1 MHATL
6 PVTPARLSL
15 RQAANSLSTTIAGRI
30 GLAIAASALVGLCAH
45 ISLPLPFTPVP
56 LTLQNFAVILIGMV
70 LGPALGFSAMALYLA
85 EGAVGMPVFTPQG
98 PAGIAHL
105 LGPSAGYLFSY
116 PLAAAAAGFAGRL
129 ARSNRTQFA
138 AAITSAVAATV
149 LIFTFGT
156 SWLAYLLHLSA
167 AASWHLAIEPFLFGE
182 IAKIIAAAAIY
193 SSTRRWLRT

>member
-6 PVTPARLSL
+6 PLTPARPTL
-15 RQAANSLSTTIAGRI
+15 RQAANGLSQTISGRI
-30 GLAIAASALVGLCAH
+30 GITIAASAVVAVCAH

-56 LTLQNFAVILIGMV
+56 LSLGNFAVLLVGMV
-70 LGPALGFSAMALYLA
+70 LGPVMGFSALALYLA
-85 EGAVGMPVFTPQG
+85 EGALGLPVFTPQG

-116 PLAAAAAGFAGRL
+116 PLAAAVAGLAGNL
-129 ARSNRTQFA
+129 ARRNWTRFA

-149 LIFTFGT
+149 VIFTLGT
-156 SWLAYLLHLSA
+156 SWLASLLHLSA
-167 AASWHLAIEPFLFGE
+167 PASWHLAIEPFLFGE
-182 IAKIIAAAAIY
+182 MAKIVAAAAIY

>member
-6 PVTPARLSL
+6 PVTPARPTL
-15 RQAANSLSTTIAGRI
+15 RQAANSLSTTIPGRI
-30 GLAIAASALVGLCAH
+30 GLVIAASALVGLCAH

-56 LTLQNFAVILIGMV
+56 LTLQNFAVILIGMI
-70 LGPALGFSAMALYLA
+70 LGPTLGFSAMVLYLA
-85 EGAVGMPVFTPQG
+85 EGALGMPVFTPQG

-116 PLAAAAAGFAGRL
+116 PLAAAAAGLAGHL
-129 ARSNRTQFA
+129 ARRNRTRFA
-138 AAITSAVAATV
+138 AGIVAAVAATV
-149 LIFTFGT
+149 LIFTLGT

-167 AASWHLAIEPFLFGE
+167 PASWHLAIEPFLFGE

>member
-6 PVTPARLSL
+6 PVTPARPSL
-15 RQAANSLSTTIAGRI
+15 RQAANSLSTTISGRI

-70 LGPALGFSAMALYLA
+70 LGPTLGFSAMVLYLA

-116 PLAAAAAGFAGRL
+116 PLAAAAAGFAGHL
-129 ARSNRTQFA
+129 ARRNMTRFA
-138 AAITSAVAATV
+138 AAILSAVAATV
-149 LIFTFGT
+149 LIFTLGT

-167 AASWHLAIEPFLFGE
+167 SASWHLAIEPFLFGE

-193 SSTRRWLRT
+193 GSTRRWLRT

>member
-15 RQAANSLSTTIAGRI
+15 RQAANSLSTTISGRI

-70 LGPALGFSAMALYLA
+70 LGPTLGFSAMALYLA

-129 ARSNRTQFA
+129 ARRNRTQFA

>member
-6 PVTPARLSL
+6 PVTPASPTL
-15 RQAANSLSTTIAGRI
+15 RQAANSLSKTIPGRI
-30 GLAIAASALVGLCAH
+30 GLAVSASALVGLCAH

-70 LGPALGFSAMALYLA
+70 LGPTLGFSAMLLYLA

-116 PLAAAAAGFAGRL
+116 PLAAAAAGFAGPL
-129 ARSNRTQFA
+129 ARLNRTPFA
-138 AAITSAVAATV
+138 AAIISA
-149 LIFTFGT
+149 
-156 SWLAYLLHLSA
+156 
-167 AASWHLAIEPFLFGE
+167 
-182 IAKIIAAAAIY
+182 
-193 SSTRRWLRT
+193 

>member
-6 PVTPARLSL
+6 PVTPAAPTL
-15 RQAANSLSTTIAGRI
+15 RQTANSLSKTIPGRI
-30 GLAIAASALVGLCAH
+30 GLAVSASALVGLCAH

-70 LGPALGFSAMALYLA
+70 LGPTLGFSAMVLYLA
-85 EGAVGMPVFTPQG
+85 EGALGMPVFTPQG

-116 PLAAAAAGFAGRL
+116 PLAAAAAGFAGHL
-129 ARSNRTQFA
+129 ARRNTTRFA
-138 AAITSAVAATV
+138 AAIISAVAATV
-149 LIFTFGT
+149 LIFTLGT

-167 AASWHLAIEPFLFGE
+167 PASWHLAIEPFLFGE

>member
-6 PVTPARLSL
+6 PVTPACPSL
-15 RQAANSLSTTIAGRI
+15 RQAANSLSKTIPGRI
-30 GLAIAASALVGLCAH
+30 GLAVSASALVGLCAH

-56 LTLQNFAVILIGMV
+56 LTLQNFAVILIGMI
-70 LGPALGFSAMALYLA
+70 LGPTLGFSAMVLYLA

-116 PLAAAAAGFAGRL
+116 PLAAAAAGFAGHL
-129 ARSNRTQFA
+129 ARRNRTSFA
-138 AAITSAVAATV
+138 AAILSAVAATV
-149 LIFTFGT
+149 VSFTFGT

-167 AASWHLAIEPFLFGE
+167 PASWHLAIEPFLFGE
-182 IAKIIAAAAIY
+182 MAKIIAAAAIY

>member
-6 PVTPARLSL
+6 PVTPARPSL
-15 RQAANSLSTTIAGRI
+15 RQAANSLSKTIPGRI
-30 GLAIAASALVGLCAH
+30 GLTIAASALVGLCAH

-56 LTLQNFAVILIGMV
+56 LTLQNFAVILIGMI
-70 LGPALGFSAMALYLA
+70 LGPALGFSAMVLYLV

-116 PLAAAAAGFAGRL
+116 PLAAAAAGFAGHL
-129 ARSNRTQFA
+129 ARRNRTRFA
-138 AAITSAVAATV
+138 AAILSAVAATV
-149 LIFTFGT
+149 VIFTLGT

-167 AASWHLAIEPFLFGE
+167 PASWHLAIEPFLFGE

>member
-6 PVTPARLSL
+6 PVTPASPTL
-15 RQAANSLSTTIAGRI
+15 RQTANSLSKTISGRI
-30 GLAIAASALVGLCAH
+30 GLTIAASALVGLCAH

-56 LTLQNFAVILIGMV
+56 LTLQNFAVVIVGMA
-70 LGPALGFSAMALYLA
+70 LGPTLGFSAMVLYLA
-85 EGAVGMPVFTPQG
+85 EGVLGLPVFTPQG

-116 PLAAAAAGFAGRL
+116 PLAAAVAGFAGRL
-129 ARSNRTQFA
+129 AQRNITRFA
-138 AAITSAVAATV
+138 AGIIAAVAATV
-149 LIFTFGT
+149 VIFTFGT
-156 SWLAYLLHLSA
+156 SWLASLLHLSA
-167 AASWHLAIEPFLFGE
+167 VASWHLAIEPFLFGE